1 VIKGPQ
7 LMGRDFAAESERITP
22 AYRPVQVEKPA
33 PCQEGCANCGDIRG
47 WIGTVAQRSKLGLSR
62 EEAFARSW
70 RMIAD
75 VNPFPGSLGRVC
87 PHPCEEKCNRSAQ
100 DEPLAIN
107 AMERFLG
114 DWAIA
119 QGLELERLEND
130 SPQGWIGVVG
140 SGPSGLSFAY
150 QMARRGY
157 RVTIYESRAQAGGML
172 RFGVPD
178 YRLPQHVLDAEIQ
191 RILDLGVDLKLNTAV
206 GRDISLEALRA
217 RHESLYLGI
226 GAQMGREIGIPGEKG
241 PSVWTGTDFLSRINC
256 GEEIDV
262 GSRVVV
268 VGGGNT
274 AMDAAR
280 VVRRSGAE
288 VTVLYRRSRAE
299 MPAIEYEIED
309 ALEEGI
315 NLVLLAAPVRI
326 ERTADGNLHSLIACR
341 MHLGKPDSSGRR
353 RPLPVP
359 DSEFRLPLDS
369 LIAAVSQ
376 SPALEG
382 LDALSHE
389 GDWLI
394 ADASGVVGHNV
405 LAGGDA
411 LELGIAGSAI
421 MQGRM
426 AAERVFSRLQGI
438 ENDVSIPD
446 RQPGVGSNQV
456 KLDSRPGGGAA
467 RESKLAGDERVAM
480 GLAEVTSTI
489 SEEQFLAETERCF
502 SCGSCF
508 GCEQCS
514 MFCTSGCFTRVEEV
528 KPGMYFTLA
537 LDECRECGKCI
548 EVCPCGFLEVSES
561 A

>member
-1 VIKGPQ
+1 
-7 LMGRDFAAESERITP
+7 MDRDFVAESERITP
-22 AYRPVQVEKPA
+22 AYRPVQVEKTA

-47 WIGTVAQRSKLGLSR
+47 WIGTIAQRSKLGISC

-75 VNPFPGSLGRVC
+75 VNPFPGSLGRIC
-87 PHPCEEKCNRSAQ
+87 PHPCEDRCNRSSQ

-114 DWAIA
+114 DWAIE
-119 QGLELERLEND
+119 QGLELERLGNAFPEE
-130 SPQGWIGVVG
+130 WIGVVG
-140 SGPSGLSFAY
+140 AGPSGLSFAY

-157 RVTIYESRAQAGGML
+157 RVTIYESREQAGGML

-178 YRLPQHVLDAEIQ
+178 YRLPQDVLDAEIQ

-217 RHESLYLGI
+217 RHASLYLGI
-226 GAQMGREIGIPGEKG
+226 GAQMGRGIGIPGEQG
-241 PSVWTGTDFLSRINC
+241 PFVWTGTDFLSRINC
-256 GEEIDV
+256 GEEIDL

-274 AMDAAR
+274 AIDAAR
-280 VVRRSGAE
+280 VAKRSGAE

-299 MPAIEYEIED
+299 MPAVDFEIED
-309 ALEEGI
+309 ALEEGV

-326 ERTADGNLHSLIACR
+326 ERTTDGKLDSLIACR
-341 MHLGKPDSSGRR
+341 MRLGEPDSSGRC
-353 RPLPVP
+353 RPLRVP

-376 SPALEG
+376 APILQG
-382 LDALSHE
+382 LDALNHE
-389 GDWLI
+389 GDWLV
-394 ADASGVVGHNV
+394 ADASGVVGHDV
-405 LAGGDA
+405 LAGGDV

-426 AAERVFSRLQGI
+426 AAEQVVSRLRGI
-438 ENDVSIPD
+438 QNNVPIDTGLS
-446 RQPGVGSNQV
+446 GVGSDQV
-456 KLDSRPGGGAA
+456 KFDSKP
-467 RESKLAGDERVAM
+467 ESDAVRGSRLAGDIRITM
-480 GLAEVTSTI
+480 GSAEVVSTI

-514 MFCTSGCFTRVEEV
+514 MFCTSGCFTKVEEV
-528 KPGMYFTLA
+528 MPGMYFTLA
-537 LDECRECGKCI
+537 LDECKECGKCV
-548 EVCPCGFLEVSES
+548 EVCPCGFLEVMAAE
-561 A
+561 

>member
-1 VIKGPQ
+1 
-7 LMGRDFAAESERITP
+7 MDRDFVAESERITP
-22 AYRPVQVEKPA
+22 AYRPVQVEKTA

-47 WIGTVAQRSKLGLSR
+47 WIGTIAQRSKLGISC

-75 VNPFPGSLGRVC
+75 VNPFPGSLGRIC
-87 PHPCEEKCNRSAQ
+87 PHPCEDRCNRSSQ

-114 DWAIA
+114 DWAIE
-119 QGLELERLEND
+119 QGLELERLGNAFPEE
-130 SPQGWIGVVG
+130 WIGVVG
-140 SGPSGLSFAY
+140 AGPSGLSFAY

-157 RVTIYESRAQAGGML
+157 RVTIYESREQAGGML

-178 YRLPQHVLDAEIQ
+178 YRLPQDVLDAEIQ

-217 RHESLYLGI
+217 RHASLYLGI
-226 GAQMGREIGIPGEKG
+226 GAQMGRGIGIPGEQG
-241 PSVWTGTDFLSRINC
+241 PFVWTGTDFLSRINC
-256 GEEIDV
+256 GEEIDL

-274 AMDAAR
+274 AIDAAR
-280 VVRRSGAE
+280 VAKRSGAE

-299 MPAIEYEIED
+299 MPAIEFEIED

-326 ERTADGNLHSLIACR
+326 ERTTDGKLDSLIACR
-341 MHLGKPDSSGRR
+341 MRLGEPDSSGRC
-353 RPLPVP
+353 RPLRVP

-376 SPALEG
+376 APILQG
-382 LDALSHE
+382 LDALNHE
-389 GDWLI
+389 GDWLV
-394 ADASGVVGHNV
+394 ADASGAVGHDV
-405 LAGGDA
+405 LAGGDV

-426 AAERVFSRLQGI
+426 AAEQVVSRLRGI
-438 ENDVSIPD
+438 QNDVPMDDSLS
-446 RQPGVGSNQV
+446 GVGSDQV
-456 KLDSRPGGGAA
+456 KFDSKP
-467 RESKLAGDERVAM
+467 ESDAVRGSRLAGDLRITM
-480 GLAEVTSTI
+480 GSAEVVSTI

-514 MFCTSGCFTRVEEV
+514 MFCTSGCFTKVEEV
-528 KPGMYFTLA
+528 MPGMYFTLA
-537 LDECRECGKCI
+537 LDECKECGKCV
-548 EVCPCGFLEVSES
+548 EVCPCGFLEVMAAE
-561 A
+561 

>member
-1 VIKGPQ
+1 
-7 LMGRDFAAESERITP
+7 MDRDFVAESERITP
-22 AYRPVQVEKPA
+22 AYRPVQVKKMA

-47 WIGTVAQRSKLGLSR
+47 WIGTVAQRSKLGISR

-87 PHPCEEKCNRSAQ
+87 PHPCEERCNRSSK

-114 DWAIA
+114 DWAIE
-119 QGLELERLEND
+119 QGLELERLENA
-130 SPQGWIGVVG
+130 SAAGWIGVVG
-140 SGPSGLSFAY
+140 AGPSGLSFAY

-178 YRLPQHVLDAEIQ
+178 YRLPQDVLDAEIQ

-217 RHESLYLGI
+217 RHVSLYLGI
-226 GAQMGREIGIPGEKG
+226 GAQKGRGIGIPGEKG
-241 PSVWTGTDFLSRINC
+241 SSVWTGTDFLSRINC
-256 GEEIDV
+256 GEEIDL
-262 GSRVVV
+262 GSSVVV
-268 VGGGNT
+268 IGGGNT
-274 AMDAAR
+274 AIDAAR
-280 VVRRSGAE
+280 VAKRSGAE
-288 VTVLYRRSRAE
+288 VTVLYRRSREE
-299 MPAIEYEIED
+299 MPAIEFEIED

-315 NLVLLAAPVRI
+315 NLVLLAAPVRV
-326 ERTADGNLHSLIACR
+326 ERTTDGKLDKLIACR
-341 MHLGKPDSSGRR
+341 MRLGEPDASGRR
-353 RPLPVP
+353 RPLQVP
-359 DSEFRLPLDS
+359 DSEFRLPLDT

-376 SPALEG
+376 SPVLEG

-389 GDWLI
+389 GDWLV
-394 ADASGVVGHNV
+394 ADASGAVGHDV
-405 LAGGDA
+405 LAGGDV

-426 AAERVFSRLQGI
+426 AAEQVISRLRGI
-438 ENDVSIPD
+438 QNDVSLNASPPHIE
-446 RQPGVGSNQV
+446 SNQV
-456 KLDSRPGGGAA
+456 KLDSRP
-467 RESKLAGDERVAM
+467 ESDAVMEFKLAGDERITM
-480 GLAEVTSTI
+480 GSAEVVGTI
-489 SEEQFLAETERCF
+489 SEQQFLAEAERCF

-514 MFCTSGCFTRVEEV
+514 MYCTSGCFTKVEEV
-528 KPGMYFTLA
+528 VPGMYFTLA
-537 LDECRECGKCI
+537 LDECKECGKCI
-548 EVCPCGFLEVSES
+548 EVCPSGFLEVRATE
-561 A
+561 

>member
-1 VIKGPQ
+1 
-7 LMGRDFAAESERITP
+7 MDRDFVAESERITP
-22 AYRPVQVEKPA
+22 AYRPVQVKKTA

-87 PHPCEEKCNRSAQ
+87 PHPCEERCNRSSK

-114 DWAIA
+114 DWAIEHG
-119 QGLELERLEND
+119 QELERLENV
-130 SPQGWIGVVG
+130 SAEGWIGVVG
-140 SGPSGLSFAY
+140 AGPSGLSFAY

-178 YRLPQHVLDAEIQ
+178 YRLPQDVLDAEIQ

-217 RHESLYLGI
+217 RHVSLYLGI
-226 GAQMGREIGIPGEKG
+226 GAQKGRGIGIPGENG
-241 PSVWTGTDFLSRINC
+241 SSVWTGTDFLSRINC
-256 GEEIDV
+256 GEEIDL
-262 GSRVVV
+262 GSSVVV
-268 VGGGNT
+268 IGGGNT
-274 AMDAAR
+274 AIDAAR
-280 VVRRSGAE
+280 VAKRSGAE
-288 VTVLYRRSRAE
+288 VTVLYRRSREE
-299 MPAIEYEIED
+299 MPAIEFEIED

-315 NLVLLAAPVRI
+315 NLVLLAAPVRV
-326 ERTADGNLHSLIACR
+326 ERTTDGKLDKLIACR
-341 MHLGKPDSSGRR
+341 MRRGEPDASGRR
-353 RPLPVP
+353 RPLQVP
-359 DSEFRLPLDS
+359 DSEFRLPLDT

-376 SPALEG
+376 SPVLEG

-389 GDWLI
+389 GDGLV
-394 ADASGVVGHNV
+394 ADASGAVGHDV
-405 LAGGDA
+405 LAGGDV

-426 AAERVFSRLQGI
+426 AAEQVISRLRGI
-438 ENDVSIPD
+438 QNDVSLNEGP
-446 RQPGVGSNQV
+446 PPVESNQV
-456 KLDSRPGGGAA
+456 KLDSRP
-467 RESKLAGDERVAM
+467 ESDAVLEFKLAGDERITM
-480 GLAEVTSTI
+480 GSAEVVGTI
-489 SEEQFLAETERCF
+489 SEQQFLAEAERCF

-514 MFCTSGCFTRVEEV
+514 MYCTSGCFTKVEEV
-528 KPGMYFTLA
+528 VPGMYFTLA
-537 LDECRECGKCI
+537 LDECKECGKCI
-548 EVCPCGFLEVSES
+548 EVCPSGYLEVRATE
-561 A
+561 